1 MNIKYGI
8 DVKTNS
14 DLQNL
19 VTSVIL
25 RQTDSFT
32 EETIF
37 SEVLKKLD
45 GSVFANSPDVKKRCD
60 NTLNTL
66 FSIGSIKFVS
76 DGAYILS
83 IGFPSIKG

>member
-1 MNIKYGI
+1 MNIKYGS
-8 DVKTNS
+8 DVKTNA

-25 RQTDSFT
+25 RQADSFT
-32 EETIF
+32 EETIY

-45 GSVFANSPDVKKRCD
+45 GSAFVNSSDVKKRCD
-60 NTLNTL
+60 DTLNTL
-66 FSIGSIKFVS
+66 FNIGGIKFVN
-76 DGAYILS
+76 DGAYKLS